1 MPRLPEFNR
10 RDNQSEDMRGLDL
23 RAGFSL
29 DLWLQL
35 DSLTGGQLIL
45 DSRNAAGQGI
55 LVTTTASGALQLV
68 LNDGRQSAA
77 WAGDAGGLKAGRRQH
92 VVITVDG
99 GPKIITFVV
108 DGVLCD
114 GGDERQFGWG
124 RYSPTLRTPNGAATA
139 RLAPALRA
147 LRIYGCALRTSEAVG
162 NFRAGL

>member
-1 MPRLPEFNR
+1 
-10 RDNQSEDMRGLDL
+10 MRTVA
-23 RAGFSL
+23 RAY
-29 DLWLQL
+29 
-35 DSLTGGQLIL
+35 
-45 DSRNAAGQGI
+45 AAGRGRAEI
-55 LVTTTASGALQLV
+55 LGLIEGVAPTATAETVAPPPRQARRSRARDTTEVTNFDLL
-68 LNDGRQSAA
+68 AA
-77 WAGDAGGLKAGRRQH
+77 
-92 VVITVDG
+92 IVDG

-124 RYSPTLRTPNGAATA
+124 CYSPTLRTPNGAATA